1 MVNQLGITN
10 IVASLRPMEF
20 KPCFSLQD
28 IEQRVEQI
36 VTGVEDKLLSKTPDS
51 RSRSRDRSVENP
63 AQVRSKSPYR
73 RRDQSPPNR
82 DPHENETRRIK
93 CDYCKRTGHLESRCW
108 FKQDDEAKRSGQ
120 PLNA

>member
-1 MVNQLGITN
+1 MLRISYYQRHQILGQGQEIA
-10 IVASLRPMEF
+10 VL
-20 KPCFSLQD
+20 K
-28 IEQRVEQI
+28 
-36 VTGVEDKLLSKTPDS
+36 
-51 RSRSRDRSVENP
+51 NP